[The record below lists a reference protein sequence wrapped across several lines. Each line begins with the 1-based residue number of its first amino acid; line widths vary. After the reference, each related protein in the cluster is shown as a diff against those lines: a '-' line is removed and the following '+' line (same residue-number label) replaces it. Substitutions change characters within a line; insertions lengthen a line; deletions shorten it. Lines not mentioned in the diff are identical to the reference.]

1 MVHND
6 ATLGGDSAVFMRR
19 EEKRPVQSSKDKDEK
34 VDREHAE
41 TAALQDS
48 LAASNEKCQELQH
61 VLSLT
66 NERYVR

>member
-1 MVHND
+1 M
-6 ATLGGDSAVFMRR
+6 
-19 EEKRPVQSSKDKDEK
+19 QSSKDKDEK